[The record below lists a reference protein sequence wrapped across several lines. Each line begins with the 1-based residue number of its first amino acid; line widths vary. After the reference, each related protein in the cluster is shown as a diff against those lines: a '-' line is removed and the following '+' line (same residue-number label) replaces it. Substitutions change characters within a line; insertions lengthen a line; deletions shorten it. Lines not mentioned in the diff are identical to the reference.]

1 MTDASSVT
9 ALRLT
14 RLLLRILI
22 VLNILGGILLG
33 CAFVASFLF
42 SQVLV
47 DYCAQNGFDAGILIP
62 TLRIVLVTA
71 PAVVVALHI
80 VFKRLLEIIGTV
92 QQGDPFVSEN
102 AAHLRT
108 IAWCLMVAQI
118 YDLLFLAFVRI
129 AAVADADIDWDFSL
143 NGWLAVLL
151 AFVLAKVFEHGA
163 RMRDDLGAMI

>member
-1 MTDASSVT
+1 MTDTSTT
-9 ALRLT
+9 ALGLS

-22 VLNILGGILLG
+22 GLNIFGGVLLG
-33 CAFVASFLF
+33 CAFVASFPF

-62 TLRIVLVTA
+62 AIRIWLVLA
-71 PAVVVALHI
+71 IPVVVAVHG
-80 VFKRLLEIIGTV
+80 VFTRLLAMTRTV
-92 QQGDPFVSEN
+92 QDGDPFVIEN
-102 AAHLRT
+102 AARLRG
-108 IAWCLMVAQI
+108 IAWRLLLVQVFH
-118 YDLLFLAFVRI
+118 LLFFVMVRI

>member
-1 MTDASSVT
+1 MTDTSNT
-9 ALRLT
+9 ALGLS

-22 VLNILGGILLG
+22 VLNVLGGVLLV
-33 CAFVASFLF
+33 CAFVASFPF

-62 TLRIVLVTA
+62 AVRIWLVQ
-71 PAVVVALHI
+71 
-80 VFKRLLEIIGTV
+80 VF
-92 QQGDPFVSEN
+92 
-102 AAHLRT
+102 H
-108 IAWCLMVAQI
+108 
-118 YDLLFLAFVRI
+118 LLFFVMVRI

-163 RMRDDLGAMI
+163 RLRDDLGAII